1 MALSGSLTTNAYGG
15 VRSLTLTWSATQS
28 VSGNTSTVNWTLSGS
43 GSTANYN
50 PWYMTG
56 PTKVVIDGTQVHY
69 STSRIQL
76 RSGTVVAS
84 GSRTISHNSDGAKSF
99 TIRIEG
105 AIYTTSVNCTAEQ
118 SFTLNQIPRGAT
130 ITSAP
135 NFKDTDSPKMEFSN
149 PAGGTMQVG
158 IYKTDGSTA
167 LAAYRT
173 ATGSSYTFTFT
184 STEKANLQKVST
196 TSNTA
201 TVRFYLK
208 SVVGGQTF
216 VKSVDRT
223 LTIASP
229 APTLSPTVVDGNS
242 TTVALTGDSSKL
254 VKYHSDAK
262 VTFGASAVKSATI
275 KSKKVTCGSKSLT
288 TDGTMQDVESG
299 TFAFSVTDSRGN
311 TTSKTVTKTLVNY
324 VKLTCDMG
332 SGVPDA
338 TGKFTFRVSGNFF
351 NASFGAVANTLSVQY
366 RYRVDGGVYS
376 EYKAM
381 TVSKSGNSYTATV
394 TLTGLDYTKPH
405 QFQAQAVDKLST
417 VTSQEKTVR
426 ATPVFDWSE
435 TDFNF
440 NVPVKING
448 RTLFDWIYPVGS
460 IYMSVNSVNP
470 GTLFG
475 GTWVAWGAGRVPVG
489 INTGDADFKSVEK
502 AGGSKNHH
510 HEYLIS
516 YRPYYGALT
525 GDDTT
530 AIMAYDLANAGGW
543 KVGKVDDGIPNA
555 TVSTNASLGKS
566 KVQAQPSKISVTG
579 TTSKDTHLPPYIT
592 CYMWKRTA

>member
-28 VSGNTSTVNWTLSGS
+28 VSGNTSTINWTLSGS

-84 GSRTISHNSDGAKSF
+84 GSRTITHNSDGAKSI

-105 AIYTTSVNCTAEQ
+105 AIYTTSVNCTAEK
-118 SFTLNQIPRGAT
+118 SFTLNSIPRGAS

-135 NFKDTDSPKMEFSN
+135 NFKDTDSLKIEFSN

-184 STEKANLQKVST
+184 SAEKTNLQKVST

-216 VKSVDRT
+216 IKSVERT

-229 APTLSPTVVDGNS
+229 APTLSPTVTDGNS
-242 TTVALTGDSSKL
+242 ATVALTGDSSKL

-262 VTFGASAVKSATI
+262 VVFGAAAVKYATI
-275 KSKKVTCGSKSLT
+275 KSRNVTCGSKSLT
-288 TDGTMQDVESG
+288 ADGTIQDVESG

-311 TTSKTVTKTLVNY
+311 TTTKTVTKTLVNY
-324 VKLTCDMG
+324 TKLTCNLGD
-332 SGVPDA
+332 GVPDA
-338 TGKFTFRVSGNFF
+338 TGKFIFRVSGNFF
-351 NASFGAVANTLSVQY
+351 NASFGAVANTLTVQY
-366 RYRVDGGVYS
+366 RYRVTGGTYS
-376 EYKAM
+376 TYKAM

-394 TLTGLDYTKPH
+394 TLTGLDYTKAY
-405 QFQAQAVDKLST
+405 QFQAQAVDKLAT
-417 VTSQEKTVR
+417 VTTQEKTVR
-426 ATPVFDWSE
+426 STPVFDWSE

-440 NVPVKING
+440 NVPVVVQG
-448 RTLFDWIYPVGS
+448 R
-460 IYMSVNSVNP
+460 SVL
-470 GTLFG
+470 GCG
-475 GTWVAWGAGRVPVG
+475 GTAHL
-489 INTGDADFKSVEK
+489 
-502 AGGSKNHH
+502 GSNQ
-510 HEYLIS
+510 S
-516 YRPYYGALT
+516 G
-525 GDDTT
+525 
-530 AIMAYDLANAGGW
+530 
-543 KVGKVDDGIPNA
+543 
-555 TVSTNASLGKS
+555 VSTNVTLSLNVLDAAYGGVKLSGGGVYIPENGLYLVGGQIGLADGAKGLYLGLQVNGS
-566 KVQAQPSKISVTG
+566 KKGMILDSYVGFSVGYGVITCTPTIVELQAGEVVTLMARMGNATNGVMVTG
-579 TTSKDTHLPPYIT
+579 NSRTRIT
-592 CYMWKRTA
+592 VTKVY

>member
-50 PWYMTG
+50 TWYMTG

-135 NFKDTDSPKMEFSN
+135 NFKDTDSPKMKFSN

-242 TTVALTGDSSKL
+242 TTVALTGDRSKL
-254 VKYHSDAK
+254 VKYHSNAR
-262 VTFGASAVKSATI
+262 VTFGAAAVKGATL
-275 KSKKVTCGSKSLT
+275 KSKKVTCATRALT
-288 TDGTMQDVESG
+288 ADGTMQGVESG
-299 TFAFSVTDSRGN
+299 TFAFSVTDSRDN
-311 TTSKTVTKTLVNY
+311 TTAKTVTKDMVNY
-324 VKLTCDMG
+324 VRLSCNLGDGM
-332 SGVPDA
+332 PDGEGTFA
-338 TGKFTFRVSGNFF
+338 LEVTGACFYG
-351 NASFGAVANTLSVQY
+351 SFGAVDNTLAVEY
-366 RYRVDGGVYS
+366 RYRVQGAETWG
-376 EYKAM
+376 
-381 TVSKSGNSYTATV
+381 TWTAVDSVLPLGFTYLARARV
-394 TLTGLDYTKPH
+394 EGLDYQATY
-405 QFQAQAVDKLST
+405 QFQARATDKLET
-417 VTSQEKTVR
+417 VTTPEKTVKSLP
-426 ATPVFDWSE
+426 TFDWSGK
-435 TDFNF
+435 DFNF
-440 NVPVKING
+440 NVPVRARGYSLLGAAVAMTNP
-448 RTLFDWIYPVGS
+448 FDMDITVTKGANYSRATGSASLIGNQLLCFLNVTRKSATPVGNITNEEVCS
-460 IYMSVNSVNP
+460 IRVNHGGKIHLLYAVAFTTGATGGI
-470 GTLFG
+470 GTLQVVDILNYDDYLTF
-475 GTWVAWGAGRVPVG
+475 
-489 INTGDADFKSVEK
+489 SV
-502 AGGSKNHH
+502 
-510 HEYLIS
+510 
-516 YRPYYGALT
+516 
-525 GDDTT
+525 
-530 AIMAYDLANAGGW
+530 DLA
-543 KVGKVDDGIPNA
+543 A
-555 TVSTNASLGKS
+555 TTMAMTSFTARFVC
-566 KVQAQPSKISVTG
+566 PVTLNL
-579 TTSKDTHLPPYIT
+579 D
-592 CYMWKRTA
+592 AFE